1 MQVDALHIPLRP
13 PMALQASVQVIQG
26 LLLVVGQFAGLFL
39 MSFWLLLGLGLL
51 CGALAW
57 ILLRKSMGR
66 FTYERLLQ

>member
-1 MQVDALHIPLRP
+1 
-13 PMALQASVQVIQG
+13 
-26 LLLVVGQFAGLFL
+26 